1 MSLLHHDITPTHVFD
16 GHNHP
21 IKSETNAERQMKR
34 EKVAKELQAYYDK
47 VHINNT
53 ITEDDY
59 EIHIKNIK
67 KLVYSANEVVSLVV

>member
-1 MSLLHHDITPTHVFD
+1 MFD

-67 KLVYSANEVVSLVV
+67 KTRIFSQRSSFFGRLVDGR